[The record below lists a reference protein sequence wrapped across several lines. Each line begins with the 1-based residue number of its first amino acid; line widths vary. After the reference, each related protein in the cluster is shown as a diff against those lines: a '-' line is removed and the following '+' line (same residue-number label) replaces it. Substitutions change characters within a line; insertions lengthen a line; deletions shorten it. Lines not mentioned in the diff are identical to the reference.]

1 MRSIDVLRG
10 DVWALHGV
18 SLGLREDEITA
29 VCGPNGAGKSTL
41 MALLAGERLALFGDV
56 LLDGRPIADFTPR
69 QLAERR
75 AVLEQSPRLD
85 TPFSVRALA
94 RFGLAAMPGIPP
106 RDAEAIVDAA
116 LEQAGV
122 ADLQARPITRL
133 SGGERHRAHL
143 ARALAQSA
151 GGRHLGHGRH
161 LLLDEPTASLD
172 LAQQIRVMHALRQAV
187 RDGTGVLVVLHDLNL
202 AAAFADRVVL
212 MRGGRIIADGP
223 PAAVLT
229 GPRLSQVY
237 GAPLSVIAGPGRSLR
252 IAPDLQ
258 RATGNE
264 PRPSPE
270 ALRRSVPG

>member
-1 MRSIDVLRG
+1 MLEARSIDVLRR
-10 DVWALHGV
+10 DAWALRGV
-18 SLGLREDEITA
+18 SLSVREDEIAA

-41 MALLAGERLALFGDV
+41 LALLAGERLAQYGDV
-56 LLDGRPIADFTPR
+56 LLDGRPIASFKPR
-69 QLAERR
+69 PLAERR
-75 AVLEQSPRLD
+75 AVLEQSPRVD

-94 RFGLAAMPGIPP
+94 HFGLAAMPAIPP
-106 RDAEAIVDAA
+106 RDAEAIIDGA

-122 ADLQARPITRL
+122 AELQARPVTQL

-151 GGRHLGHGRH
+151 GGRHLGHGHH

-172 LAQQIRVMHALRQAV
+172 LAHQIRVMHALRQAV

-202 AAAFADRVVL
+202 AAAFADRVIL
-212 MRGGRIIADGP
+212 MHAGRIVADGP
-223 PAAVLT
+223 PPAVLT

-252 IAPDLQ
+252 IAPDL
-258 RATGNE
+258 RRYAAD
-264 PRPSPE
+264 E
-270 ALRRSVPG
+270 ASFGT